1 MVGTMANLIVCP
13 GGMDSSIYAWVPS
26 PGIEDHNNSI
36 QKPAG
41 VPSVGDIPD
50 PFLPDK
56 QDEGRHFLRP
66 T

>member
-26 PGIEDHNNSI
+26 PGIEDHNNIASRM
-36 QKPAG
+36 
-41 VPSVGDIPD
+41 VLEYSCS
-50 PFLPDK
+50 
-56 QDEGRHFLRP
+56 